1 MNRKKKITISFMA
14 VLLVMAL
21 AATIVSFS
29 LAGNNG
35 DDDQI
40 TTDELLAAA
49 DADSKSLKTIIDY
62 IIENSYS
69 TTATDTMYHIVEIG
83 SGPASKKQSTLDAFT
98 SAADP
103 AALSAF
109 ADCVL
114 NGNHSSN
121 LAKEGDVYK
130 LMEAGK
136 IDYQYFDG
144 TDASTADAACQAVA
158 SADFMYVSNS
168 AAEAFADGNDLQ
180 DKLYDAIKIYVNQQY
195 RPLVIDSPESGIETP
210 SVKYTRFADLV
221 SNYYDTVGGKYYTYG
236 WGNTTPAATFFS
248 TTMGETQYI
257 GINSTTAQANWGT
270 IYTGSDLGTSHRV
283 AKILTISS
291 DTATSY
297 AVQDMVLDS
306 CNLVDDTSDLW
317 IDGSTQVTTANNIY
331 SIAGSPFLAGAYS
344 QRYMNPRPEYVQ
356 VDKTV
361 LADPDGDG
369 VYTIDTSINFSQ
381 YDLILVE
388 KDCATVGGTGRI
400 DMDSFNALL
409 SAMYADN
416 HIIYDQ
422 SIVDNNSG
430 SGSSGGSTVVSTGEK
445 YQELFNLV
453 ATVNTK
459 GNGYVAKDSNIMVT
473 TTKEFNAIISSTATA
488 ESCKVIADLINASA
502 WRSIGGKSKSNTYMV
517 LEIQP
522 CYPINE
528 QIANKK
534 NNYYTNPG
542 DVANNK
548 TAEQLGY
555 TTKQVTLADGT
566 TTTKID
572 DSQVTTSSKEFY
584 NWELSEAMVADSLGI
599 DASQVVIKHMS
610 TEEFACNKGEILG
623 SYDMIYIGGNTT
635 ALKPAEDRIGVLAV
649 YAANATNSDTLGNK
663 AANMSQTPT
672 YFMYAHNGDTVPVDF
687 TGYAKLDSNPQLK
700 TGSAVQTIGNNGR
713 QSFAQ
718 LTGNDLSYTNY
729 TDLVAYIDAGMPIVF
744 SDTVTLA
751 YKIARD
757 NGYLQNTIDPDSN
770 MYKLLN
776 YCYGKA
782 YDENDTRLADN
793 NQIQFDLNVDYTELS
808 DSDSGRLGTT
818 SMVTVLND
826 TQADVLSTAYN
837 NGEKRPKLAIKES
850 PVQYNLSDP
859 NTKLSAGPIN
869 FSYDVTGTT
878 SYVAKLYLDDDANSV
893 FADNEVFAQSTT
905 GSLTCDLSAFK
916 GGPVYWKLEITS
928 VDGQKVNT
936 TGTFYIKPKSDEKT
950 DVHVLQLVPDNLSIG
965 AQSTMSLYF
974 CTECQRS
981 YSQIEYNPLSVGN
994 RLSDGA
1000 LYESADGSTSFGDQY
1015 TDKYGFEEQTGR
1027 HIYMGKHQHTFG
1039 IVNYDDSLANSDSK
1053 NGTGRDDWD
1062 YNLADELKDLYNFDI
1077 DIMTTPEY
1085 EQVANELFDYF
1096 DSSFIFDADGNLT
1109 VDSTGNP
1116 RTTDTFTLAAGETAK
1131 PFYTDAGKTTV
1142 DPVVAKAVIAAE
1154 EKRATEIKTQLDAFT
1169 DDGSDGGTKGDLQLA
1184 QDELNAVLAN
1194 MISNCSD
1201 AYDKSELQ
1209 RILDY
1214 GTDDIIGNE
1223 CYNDLFNIQGIT
1235 TYKGSSKWLN
1245 YCSGEYRAEHELVLP
1260 AGYTNY
1266 TFTAYRA
1273 ANNIGTR
1280 FSGYEYYYQ
1289 VYALACDQKIYLSD
1303 EYKDALR
1310 KAKYLDNWLLG
1321 TYDSIIVGPAENFN
1335 NDDLYGEKNY
1345 DTAAWYEMPGLY
1357 DLAEYVENDGSI
1369 ILFHET
1375 LSRYTNTGTTNL
1387 TKALLGDFGN
1397 NPSHMV
1403 RDTELVGTGDKTVTS
1418 KNMLTSDMNVLV
1430 SLIKPDGTESG
1441 KYQTKISPSKAST
1454 EIEIKYTSQGYF
1466 GIDGN
1471 SSTTT
1476 ASSDALTSAG
1486 DIEVKV
1492 NALATNSANKLNL
1505 DGYMIK
1511 IDVNP
1516 WSNNEKLYYID
1527 LTGNNTSGT
1536 VKVANYTE
1544 STTTYKAS
1552 DVYYLPYKTADG
1564 YDSNRYFLTNLSYKD
1579 NSIDDTYYTWSTDMK
1594 TATESWRSY
1603 STYYYV
1609 PMLFSSTQFFDKGG
1623 SGGGAA
1629 CPYKYG
1635 EFNWGKAATWANSAN
1650 GLSSGN
1656 AGSDIATRN
1665 NDGIVTTYPFTL
1677 SDELHISG
1685 THPSAYG
1692 LDIESDDMTVWYSLA
1707 GGTKGGNDI
1716 KANSSIY
1723 AATPNDGAD
1732 NYFIYS
1738 YGNVYFCG
1746 TGHTTV
1752 TGMHRKN
1759 NDERKLYIN
1768 VICSAIRNSVRQPS
1782 IDVYDYGTT
1791 KNDQIK
1797 KGDNG
1802 YLYEIDED
1810 TEYPIFTFR
1819 SIVDEEAKISTV
1831 ELYYKLDA
1839 NNPTNEFVE
1848 GKDVRIVS
1856 WDGDAVKSGQL
1867 VNVSSTIG
1875 ALKLLDS
1882 YFEPYGGNY
1891 TYIVIKVTDDKGN
1904 ITYQRIQIIRK
1915 AHLFDLT

>member
-35 DDDQI
+35 DDDQT

-49 DADSKSLKTIIDY
+49 DANSKSLKTIIDY

-83 SGPASKKQSTLDAFT
+83 SGPASTKQSTLDAFT
-98 SAADP
+98 SAANP

-121 LAKEGDVYK
+121 LAKDGDVYK

-168 AAEAFADGNDLQ
+168 ATEAFADGNDLQ

-210 SVKYTRFADLV
+210 SVKYTSFADLV

-236 WGNTTPAATFFS
+236 WENTTPASTFFS

-291 DTATSY
+291 DTATNY

-306 CNLVDDTSDLW
+306 CSLVDDTSDLW

-356 VDKTV
+356 VDKTT
-361 LADPDGDG
+361 LTDSDGDG
-369 VYTIDTSINFSQ
+369 VFTIDTSINFSQ

-388 KDCATVGGTGRI
+388 KDCASVGGTGRI

-422 SIVDNNSG
+422 SIVGNNSG
-430 SGSSGGSTVVSTGEK
+430 SGASGGSTVVSTGEK

-488 ESCKVIADLINASA
+488 DSCKVIADLINASA

-534 NNYYTNPG
+534 NNYYTNPS

-635 ALKPAEDRIGVLAV
+635 ALKPAEDRAGVLAL
-649 YAANATNSDTLGNK
+649 NSDGSTATLGTK
-663 AANMSQTPT
+663 AANMAQTPT
-672 YFMYAHNGDTVPVDF
+672 YFMYSHNGDTVPVDF

-700 TGSAVQTIGNNGR
+700 TGSAVQTIGNNGKM
-713 QSFAQ
+713 SFAQ

-729 TDLVAYIDAGMPIVF
+729 TDLVDYIDAGMPIVF

-757 NGYLQNTIDPDSN
+757 DGYLQNTIDPDSN

-776 YCYGKA
+776 YCYDKT

-826 TQADVLSTAYN
+826 TQADILSTAYN
-837 NGEKRPKLAIKES
+837 DGKKRPKLAIKES

-869 FSYDVTGTT
+869 FAYDVTGTT

-905 GSLTCDLSAFK
+905 GTLTCDLSAFK

-950 DVHVLQLVPDNLSIG
+950 DIHVLQLIPDNLSIG

-981 YSQIEYNPLSVGN
+981 YSQVEYNPLSVGN

-1000 LYESADGSTSFGDQY
+1000 LYASADGSTSFGDQY

-1039 IVNYDDSLANSDSK
+1039 IVNYDDSLANTSSA

-1062 YNLADELKDLYNFDI
+1062 YNLADELKDLYDFDI
-1077 DIMTTPEY
+1077 DIMTTSEY
-1085 EQVANELFDYF
+1085 ESLANELFDYF
-1096 DSSFIFDADGNLT
+1096 DSSFIFDADGKLT
-1109 VDSTGNP
+1109 VDGSGDP
-1116 RTTDTFTLAAGETAK
+1116 RTTDTSTLGAGETAK
-1131 PFYTDAGKTTV
+1131 PFYTDAAKTKI
-1142 DPVVAKAVIAAE
+1142 DPVVAKAVIEAE
-1154 EKRATEIKTQLDAFT
+1154 EKRATEAKTKLDAFT

-1184 QDELNAVLAN
+1184 QDELNAVLTN
-1194 MISNCSD
+1194 MISNCGD

-1245 YCSGEYRAEHELVLP
+1245 YCTGEYRAEHELVLP
-1260 AGYTNY
+1260 AGYTNL
-1266 TFTAYRA
+1266 TFSAYRN

-1289 VYALACDQKIYLSD
+1289 VYALACDQKLYLSD

-1397 NPSHMV
+1397 NPSHMTL
-1403 RDTELVGTGDKTVTS
+1403 DTDLVG
-1418 KNMLTSDMNVLV
+1418 
-1430 SLIKPDGTESG
+1430 DGKS
-1441 KYQTKISPSKAST
+1441 
-1454 EIEIKYTSQGYF
+1454 
-1466 GIDGN
+1466 
-1471 SSTTT
+1471 
-1476 ASSDALTSAG
+1476 
-1486 DIEVKV
+1486 IEVK
-1492 NALATNSANKLNL
+1492 NK
-1505 DGYMIK
+1505 
-1511 IDVNP
+1511 VNP
-1516 WSNNEKLYYID
+1516 SSGGVSALKLKFTTSNGAVFSGDINNFNVNSETLNYSVTNNNGTYMGGTLSSTGSLSSVGDITVNVSVDVPNGDSIASASLDYSYTIYYPAASYNIKATATIAADGKSITFKLPNYY
-1527 LTGNNTSGT
+1527 TQNVT
-1536 VKVANYTE
+1536 
-1544 STTTYKAS
+1544 AS
-1552 DVYYLPYKTADG
+1552 DIHYLPYKTSDG
-1564 YDSNRYFLTNLSYKD
+1564 YDSNRYYLTNLSYRD
-1579 NSIDDTYYTWSTDMK
+1579 NNDSAKYATWSADMN
-1594 TATESWRSY
+1594 TATESWRNFNS
-1603 STYYYV
+1603 YYYV
-1609 PMLFSSTQFFDKGG
+1609 PMLFSSTQFFDEGG
-1623 SGGGAA
+1623 SGKGNAS
-1629 CPYKYG
+1629 PYKYG
-1635 EFNWGKAATWANSAN
+1635 EFSWALAAKWANSAN

-1656 AGSDIATRN
+1656 AGSSVATRN

-1707 GGTKGGNDI
+1707 GGTNSTTDAK
-1716 KANSSIY
+1716 KHSSIY

-1791 KNDQIK
+1791 KNDDIK

-1802 YLYEIDED
+1802 YIYEIDDE

-1839 NNPTNEFVE
+1839 DNPTNEFIE

-1904 ITYQRIQIIRK
+1904 VTYQRIQIIRK

>member
-35 DDDQI
+35 NDDQI
-40 TTDELLAAA
+40 TTDDLLAAA

-83 SGPASKKQSTLDAFT
+83 SGPASTKQSTLDAFT
-98 SAADP
+98 SAANP

-144 TDASTADAACQAVA
+144 TDASSVDAACQAVA

-168 AAEAFADGNDLQ
+168 ASEAFAAGNDLQ

-195 RPLVIDSPESGIETP
+195 RPLVIDSPESGIENP

-221 SNYYDTVGGKYYTYG
+221 TNYYDTVGGKYYTYG
-236 WGNTTPAATFFS
+236 WENTTPASTFFS
-248 TTMGETQYI
+248 TTMGDTQYI

-356 VDKTV
+356 VDKTA
-361 LADPDGDG
+361 LTDPDGDG

-388 KDCATVGGTGRI
+388 KECATVGSTGRI
-400 DMDSFNALL
+400 DMDTFNALL

-416 HIIYDQ
+416 HIIFDED
-422 SIVDNNSG
+422 IVTNNTG
-430 SGSSGGSTVVSTGEK
+430 SGSSGNSTIVSTANK
-445 YQELFNLV
+445 YQELFDLV

-534 NNYYTNPG
+534 NDYYTNPG
-542 DVANNK
+542 DVTNGK
-548 TAEQLGY
+548 TAEQMGY
-555 TTKQVTLADGT
+555 TTKQVTTSGGKT
-566 TTTKID
+566 TTQID

-584 NWELSEAMVADSLGI
+584 DWELSEAIVADALGL
-599 DASQVVIKHMS
+599 DASEVIVNHMS

-623 SYDMIYIGGNTT
+623 SYDLIYIGGNTT
-635 ALKPAEDRIGVLAV
+635 ALKPAEERPGIMALNSDASSAKLGT
-649 YAANATNSDTLGNK
+649 AANKTQTAT
-663 AANMSQTPT
+663 
-672 YFMYAHNGDTVPVDF
+672 YYMYAHNGDTVPVDF
-687 TGYAKLDSNPQLK
+687 SGYAKLDSNSLLAPSIKGPEQI
-700 TGSAVQTIGNNGR
+700 IGNGG
-713 QSFAQ
+713 QKAFAQ

-729 TDLVAYIDAGMPIVF
+729 TDLVEYIDAGMPIVF
-744 SDTVTLA
+744 SDELTLA
-751 YKIARD
+751 YKIAAQD
-757 NGYLQNTIDPDSN
+757 GYLQNVIDPDSN
-770 MYKLLN
+770 MYKLIN
-776 YCYGKA
+776 YCYSKSYNTDGTLKTDKNGNEA
-782 YDENDTRLADN
+782 CP
-793 NQIQFDLNVDYTELS
+793 QIKWDVDIDYTRLS
-808 DSDSGRLGTT
+808 DSDSGRLGNT
-818 SMVTVLND
+818 SMVTVLATD
-826 TQADVLSTAYN
+826 EADKVKAAYD
-837 NGEKRPKLAIKES
+837 NGMKRPKLAIKES

-859 NTKLSAGPIN
+859 NTKLSAGVLQ
-869 FSYDVTGTT
+869 FSYDVSGVS

-893 FADNEVFAQSTT
+893 FAEDEVFATSTT
-905 GSLTCDLSAFK
+905 GSLSCDLSAFK
-916 GGPVYWKLEITS
+916 GGPVYWKLEVTS
-928 VDGQKVNT
+928 STGQKVST
-936 TGTFYIKPKSDEKT
+936 TGTFYIKPKDDGLT
-950 DVHVLQLVPDNLSIG
+950 DIHVLQLVPDKLSVG
-965 AQSTMSLYF
+965 AQSAMSLYF

-981 YSQIEYNPLSVGN
+981 YSQVHYNPLSVGN
-994 RLSDGA
+994 RSSDGA
-1000 LYESADGSTSFGDQY
+1000 LYESGDGTVSYGDQY
-1015 TDKYGFEEQTGR
+1015 TDSYGFEGQTGR
-1027 HIYMGKHQHTFG
+1027 RIYMGQHRHTFG
-1039 IVNYDDSLANSDSK
+1039 IVSYDDSLANSSAS

-1062 YNLADELKDLYNFDI
+1062 DNLADELKDLYNFNI
-1077 DIMTTPEY
+1077 DIMTTAEY
-1085 EQVANELFDYF
+1085 ESIANALFNYF
-1096 DSSFIFDADGNLT
+1096 DSSFIFDADGNLS
-1109 VDSTGNP
+1109 VDADGNP
-1116 RTTDTFTLAAGETAK
+1116 RTTANSTLAAGETAK
-1131 PFYTDAGKTTV
+1131 PFYTDADKLTV
-1142 DPVVAKAVIAAE
+1142 DADVAKAVIDAE
-1154 EKRATEIKTQLDAFT
+1154 KKRATEAKTKLDTFT
-1169 DDGSDGGTKGDLQLA
+1169 DDGVESGTKGEFTVA
-1184 QDELNAVLAN
+1184 QDELNAVLED
-1194 MISNCSD
+1194 MISNCND
-1201 AYDKSELQ
+1201 AFDKSELQ
-1209 RILDY
+1209 RILEF
-1214 GTDDIIGNE
+1214 GTDDIDGNE
-1223 CYNDLFNIQGIT
+1223 CYYDLFNIQGIT
-1235 TYKGSSKWLN
+1235 TYKGSSKWLG
-1245 YCSGEYRAEHELVLP
+1245 YCSSQYRTPQYITLP
-1260 AGYTNY
+1260 AGYVNPN
-1266 TFTAYRA
+1266 FTAHKS
-1273 ANNIGTR
+1273 NNSY
-1280 FSGYEYYYQ
+1280 SGYEYYYQ
-1289 VYALACDQKIYLSD
+1289 MYALACDQKMYLEDIYT
-1303 EYKDALR
+1303 DAVR
-1310 KAKYLDNWLLG
+1310 KASYLDNWLLG
-1321 TYDSIIVGPAENFN
+1321 TYDSIIIGPAENFN
-1335 NDDLYGEKNY
+1335 NDDLYGEY
-1345 DTAAWYEMPGLY
+1345 DYNTAAWYQIPGLY
-1357 DLAEYVENDGSI
+1357 DLAEYVKEDGSI

-1375 LSRYTNTGTTNL
+1375 LSRFSKTGAANL

-1418 KNMLTSDMNVLV
+1418 KVVKTSNITALV
-1430 SLIKPDGTESG
+1430 SLIGPNGNTIGGE
-1441 KYQTKISPSKAST
+1441 YNTNISPTVSETVINMEYYSDQYNEGVRNQTA
-1454 EIEIKYTSQGYF
+1454 TSSG
-1466 GIDGN
+1466 
-1471 SSTTT
+1471 S
-1476 ASSDALTSAG
+1476 LTSAG
-1486 DIEVKV
+1486 EINVTVNVTANNNYKNLDLNTCSIKIVTDPWSGNRTEQTVAISNGKATIKV
-1492 NALATNSANKLNL
+1492 N
-1505 DGYMIK
+1505 
-1511 IDVNP
+1511 
-1516 WSNNEKLYYID
+1516 
-1527 LTGNNTSGT
+1527 
-1536 VKVANYTE
+1536 NYTE
-1544 STTTYKAS
+1544 VTTTYKGS
-1552 DVYYLPYKTADG
+1552 EVYYLPYKTAEG

-1579 NSIDDTYYTWSTDMK
+1579 NSVADTYYTWVSDMK
-1594 TATESWRSY
+1594 AATEQWRSY
-1603 STYYYV
+1603 NTYYYV

-1656 AGSDIATRN
+1656 AGTNIATRN

-1752 TGMHRKN
+1752 TGMHRNN

-1782 IDVYDYGTT
+1782 IYVYDYGTT

-1802 YLYEIDED
+1802 YLYEVDD
-1810 TEYPIFTFR
+1810 DVEYPNFTFKP
-1819 SIVDEEAKISTV
+1819 IVDEEATIVKTEI
-1831 ELYYKLDA
+1831 YYKLAA

-1848 GKDVRIVS
+1848 GVDQRIVS
-1856 WDGDAVKSGQL
+1856 WDEDAIKSGQL
-1867 VNVSSTIG
+1867 VNVGSKID
-1875 ALKLLDS
+1875 ALKLLDK

-1891 TYIVIKVTDDKGN
+1891 TYIVIKVTDSNGN